1 MSAHPEQSAA
11 VRLTR
16 PQREML
22 DEFKGSM
29 YGDRHVRA
37 KYRRTADVLV
47 RAGLLRPTV
56 DGWYEITA
64 AGRERCS

>member
-1 MSAHPEQSAA
+1 MSEQSAA

-16 PQREML
+16 PQQELL
-22 DEFKGSM
+22 DEFKGSTI

-56 DGWYEITA
+56 NGWYEITA